1 MGAGVDCMAVGART
15 RLCGVCAPATRSSQQ
30 REFDP
35 YRIRRGTGLADRAPV
50 PRRHSWRHG
59 GAYPFGRMAFPSTDR
74 NGRRAPTGPGWR
86 RAVDTFLADLQRNQ
100 IPCST
105 MHSHFSAMTIGQPG
119 RPIRRETLRWL
130 STGAQRRG
138 GGSAARTCRYH
149 GPMPVEE
156 PDAQVASDATSPQP
170 SPTPQPG
177 WVAPAALAL
186 AVIAVAVAIGG
197 ALWASTR
204 TPDAPAVTAQQPDGT
219 AQQPDGTA
227 LQPDA
232 AKARACAAF
241 DMVRKAVSVQT
252 NINLGPDAVAKVAVA
267 ANARLATLGGSQ
279 YLLSR
284 LDPATPADLADAAR
298 SFANNLQDVAMLQLV
313 GTPNT
318 DAEVAALMSEAQ
330 TASQN
335 IATICK

>member
-1 MGAGVDCMAVGART
+1 MAVGART
-15 RLCGVCAPATRSSQQ
+15 RLCGVCAPAICSSQQ

-35 YRIRRGTGLADRAPV
+35 YRIRRGAGRADRAPV

-100 IPCST
+100 IPCSA

-119 RPIRRETLRWL
+119 RPIRRETVRWL

-149 GPMPVEE
+149 GPMTVEE
-156 PDAQVASDATSPQP
+156 PDAPVASDATSSQP

-186 AVIAVAVAIGG
+186 AVIAIAVAIGG

-241 DMVRKAVSVQT
+241 DMGDAREAAQRHAPRLGRRRGPEVALRAAALGDERAARPRPPPRPARRARVGQVVGASNVAAVIVSVR
-252 NINLGPDAVAKVAVA
+252 A
-267 ANARLATLGGSQ
+267 AACAAPRP
-279 YLLSR
+279 SR
-284 LDPATPADLADAAR
+284 RTGRAP
-298 SFANNLQDVAMLQLV
+298 
-313 GTPNT
+313 G
-318 DAEVAALMSEAQ
+318 
-330 TASQN
+330 
-335 IATICK
+335 